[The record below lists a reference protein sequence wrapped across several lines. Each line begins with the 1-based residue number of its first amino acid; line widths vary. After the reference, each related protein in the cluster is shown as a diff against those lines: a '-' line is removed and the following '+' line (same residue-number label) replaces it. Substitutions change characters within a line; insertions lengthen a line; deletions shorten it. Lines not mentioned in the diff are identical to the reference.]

1 MLLETVHGDAVLVAC
16 RLSVL
21 MLRPS
26 SARDASICLRCN
38 LRLVLRQI
46 HHRRYLSTDESPLPT
61 QDFPASTSAPSSE
74 QQQNPQPSRLR
85 LIRTHGNHGKIRG
98 KKGGQRRV
106 ESSESLSIASL
117 GQSSEVIVLRDLHE
131 PRPENKTQ
139 NPNNQPI
146 NHAESAEPK
155 PPALT
160 GRDIENMSGR
170 RALRPRLAEVFESI
184 DALRPDEGIHVL
196 TDDEFRQNFAA
207 LNKGYTISQ
216 LKGYLVQKTA
226 PAKPSSSKAN
236 KFRRLLTASNEPAS
250 TEISSTIN
258 ALQNL
263 KRTAWH
269 AGTTSMTKRLP
280 MVDFSMSIGRKMNNK
295 DDVIES
301 ILRHAWALGIEEE
314 QTAIG
319 EMEFL
324 LSPMQFGLLLTKNSQ
339 TLKPLLESSKFY
351 RNSRFQL
358 HQAERVIRIVG
369 PRAEAEAIAHVL
381 TEAYAPARSADINLE
396 TFHDALQQNSSG
408 LTLRDILT
416 PAQLTNIMN
425 LTRTY
430 IHCDFDA
437 KRLRIASFVDVAIND
452 AHRLLI
458 ALLPSNSRAKVTHL
472 YDSHDADDCRL
483 EALISTKNLSSHAK
497 HRQLGRWVT
506 TSPWVRQSGT
516 DPTLLDA
523 GHDEHS
529 GGSALKYSPIPPL
542 QSHSPIIEE
551 AVALLK
557 SRLDPSEEDA
567 PEIESPIWP
576 RKPRVTLWRARV
588 GLSLHDLQDK
598 NHYPGLNGLSS
609 GLEDPAA
616 FPKQVFSFQ
625 VPSLVGLLS
634 TGSRSSPWT
643 RDPSERTALTAHLI
657 PSPLEKT
664 GILASATLPTVQL
677 RFWVEGTARP
687 FTDNTRMSATLP
699 DGKHIVFRDIRAI
712 ISTEAVQVNLPSH
725 PADLRFEREEV
736 MGSRHDIKD
745 SKIRTF
751 IEAVF
756 ESMATDA
763 ALRAPPA
770 LQISVPQMSVGA
782 RSESLLDSPQHAVG
796 VETPG
801 GSEEVNRGQT
811 VVAKYLFAGFEHQEQ
826 RRYDLKV
833 LGPDYSATV
842 YNTEAGMTGGRR
854 LELSLDYSGKR
865 LKDTEERSR
874 AVDKLANA
882 SVNVINSLAQFQVK
896 EPLDRR
902 GMKYVTLDMSSRS
915 QLDITKPK
923 SLSKEHDRATYRPT
937 TVESRQDCDSA
948 HESKDPSTGETGRAA
963 GEEALQAQITNDGNP
978 SVMEKVAKQEQGVEL
993 DTDQAPQV
1001 EEAASDETAA
1011 PETIA
1016 IEKPESQ
1023 TRTFDADEEHGASLV
1038 SEQATGT
1045 KTSPSTSSTST
1056 TEQDTSAQ
1064 KDTQASPEP
1073 EIQGVKAEE
1082 AKAPEEEPLSVRLR
1096 RMMGG
1101 GA

>member
-1 MLLETVHGDAVLVAC
+1 
-16 RLSVL
+16 

-26 SARDASICLRCN
+26 SARDASTCLRCN

-46 HHRRYLSTDESPLPT
+46 HHRRYQSTDESPLPT
-61 QDFPASTSAPSSE
+61 QDFPASTSAPSPE

-85 LIRTHGNHGKIRG
+85 LIRTHGNHGRIRG

-131 PRPENKTQ
+131 PRPEKKNQ
-139 NPNNQPI
+139 NPNDQPI
-146 NHAESAEPK
+146 NHAISAEPK

-170 RALRPRLAEVFESI
+170 RALRPRPAEVFESI

-196 TDDEFRQNFAA
+196 TEDEFRQNFAA

-226 PAKPSSSKAN
+226 PAKSSSFRAN
-236 KFRRLLTASNEPAS
+236 KFRRTLAESNEPAS

-263 KRTAWH
+263 KRTAWYP
-269 AGTTSMTKRLP
+269 GTTSMTKRLP

-314 QTAIG
+314 QAAIG

-339 TLKPLLESSKFY
+339 TLQPLLESSKFY

-396 TFHDALQQNSSG
+396 TFHDALQRNSSA
-408 LTLRDILT
+408 LTLQDILT

-430 IHCDFDA
+430 IHYDFDA

-472 YDSHDADDCRL
+472 YDSHKADDCRL
-483 EALISTKNLSSHAK
+483 EALISTKNLPSHAK

-523 GHDEHS
+523 GDDEHS
-529 GGSALKYSPIPPL
+529 DGNALDYSPISPL

-551 AVALLK
+551 AVTLLK
-557 SRLDPSEEDA
+557 SRLDPSRLDPSEEDA
-567 PEIESPIWP
+567 PEIESLIWP

-609 GLEDPAA
+609 SFEDPAA

-634 TGSRSSPWT
+634 TASRSRSWT

-664 GILASATLPTVQL
+664 GILASATLPAVQL

-687 FTDNTRMSATLP
+687 FTDNNRMSATLP
-699 DGKHIVFRDIRAI
+699 DGKHIVFRDIRAVMNR
-712 ISTEAVQVNLPSH
+712 EAVQVNLPSH

-751 IEAVF
+751 IEAIF

-770 LQISVPQMSVGA
+770 LQISVPQMSIGA
-782 RSESLLDSPQHAVG
+782 KSETFLDSPQHTAG
-796 VETPG
+796 VETLG
-801 GSEEVNRGQT
+801 GSEEVKQGQT
-811 VVAKYLFAGFEHQEQ
+811 VAAKYLFAGFEYQEQ

-865 LKDTEERSR
+865 LKDIEERGR
-874 AVDKLANA
+874 AVDRLVDA
-882 SVNVINSLAQFQVK
+882 SVKVINSLAQFQVK
-896 EPLDRR
+896 EPY
-902 GMKYVTLDMSSRS
+902 GTKFVTLDRSSRS

-923 SLSKEHDRATYRPT
+923 SLSNGDGRATHSPT
-937 TVESRQDCDSA
+937 AVGTRQDRDSA
-948 HESKDPSTGETGRAA
+948 HESKDPSTDETGRAA
-963 GEEALQAQITNDGNP
+963 GEETLQAQISNDRGL
-978 SVMEKVAKQEQGVEL
+978 STMEKVAKQEQGFEL
-993 DTDQAPQV
+993 DTDQDPRV
-1001 EEAASDETAA
+1001 KEVASDGVSV

-1023 TRTFDADEEHGASLV
+1023 TRTFDADVEHGDTAV
-1038 SEQATGT
+1038 SEQASNAEA
-1045 KTSPSTSSTST
+1045 SPSTSSTST
-1056 TEQDTSAQ
+1056 IEGNTSEQMS
-1064 KDTQASPEP
+1064 TQASPEP
-1073 EIQGVKAEE
+1073 ETQEIKAEE